1 MVVVLAAPAADC
13 APLLVAELLCA
24 IVEMAG
30 GRGGWRL
37 GGWGQEVSERVWH
50 LGCEGGSVD
59 QRGGEN
65 APAAAYV
72 ASDDDGSLSMRG
84 GDDQGAMRVHGVSG
98 AVRVDCEFACL
109 AIAYIRN
116 AD

>member
-37 GGWGQEVSERVWH
+37 GGWGQEVSERVCGT
-50 LGCEGGSVD
+50 L
-59 QRGGEN
+59 
-65 APAAAYV
+65 
-72 ASDDDGSLSMRG
+72 
-84 GDDQGAMRVHGVSG
+84 
-98 AVRVDCEFACL
+98 AVRVAAFTSGVAKMRPRLLTWRLTTMGACQ
-109 AIAYIRN
+109 
-116 AD
+116 